1 LARVALRRSGRPVGS
16 GATVGEALADGP
28 SEGADEEAA
37 GLVDGE
43 ADPPAL
49 GTSGVAAG
57 APLGAAGLAGLAGL
71 ADGRAVGV
79 GVIEARATALGST
92 CGDGTGAPAMRGPSM
107 RAPPP
112 MTTLASRSGRIRRA
126 GRRDGEVAMQ
136 PVPYSRSVAG
146 TICG

>member
-1 LARVALRRSGRPVGS
+1 MVGD
-16 GATVGEALADGP
+16 ALAGGP
-28 SEGADEEAA
+28 SDGTGAETAGLDGGADT
-37 GLVDGE
+37 
-43 ADPPAL
+43 PAL

-57 APLGAAGLAGLAGL
+57 AALGDVGLAGLAGL
-71 ADGRAVGV
+71 ADGRAVGT
-79 GVIEARATALGST
+79 GVIEARATALGAT
-92 CGDGTGAPAMRGPSM
+92 GGGGPGAPAMRGPSI

-112 MTTLASRSGRIRRA
+112 TTTLARRSGRIRRA